1 MHCSPLAIFLLVHS
15 RRLNSNDSHFVV
27 CSSFVKRARCLK
39 IHQNGRGSETGA
51 LWSGRF
57 LIFLFFFFFS
67 KGRGRG
73 WKATCDMCT
82 RQTILRWRCWKNS
95 YVYVFCRPTLR
106 EKQGKFSCTVH
117 RILMLLIFQLVC
129 IAIPNMFSHFW
140 ECVCVYL
147 KCVYMN
153 LCVQSSKSV
162 PNLACA
168 MYPNDI
174 VTARNSCCG

>member
-15 RRLNSNDSHFVV
+15 RHLNSNDSHCVV

-57 LIFLFFFFFS
+57 LIFLSFFFFP

-82 RQTILRWRCWKNS
+82 RQTILRWRRWKNS

-106 EKQGKFSCTVH
+106 EAGKVFLHCSQNINATHLSASLHCNSKHVFSFLRVC
-117 RILMLLIFQLVC
+117 VC
-129 IAIPNMFSHFW
+129 ISK
-140 ECVCVYL
+140 VCIYGPV
-147 KCVYMN
+147 
-153 LCVQSSKSV
+153 
-162 PNLACA
+162 CA
-168 MYPNDI
+168 
-174 VTARNSCCG
+174 VK